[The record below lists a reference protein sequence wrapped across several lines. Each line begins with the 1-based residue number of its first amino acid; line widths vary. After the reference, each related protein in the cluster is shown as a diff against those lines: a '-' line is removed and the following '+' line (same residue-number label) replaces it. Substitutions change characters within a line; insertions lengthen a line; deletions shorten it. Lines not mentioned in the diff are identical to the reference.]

1 MELLDGRV
9 GEKSLVVSLDLLIES
24 GSKPRMEILEETRT
38 LPKLEADC
46 LEMLVEVSIGGHKL
60 NPARFR
66 ENSSPCQAQP
76 IPFQRPRYAGH

>member
-1 MELLDGRV
+1 MMELLDGRV

-46 LEMLVEVSIGGHKL
+46 LEMSFPHLAYRSMPEK
-60 NPARFR
+60 
-66 ENSSPCQAQP
+66 
-76 IPFQRPRYAGH
+76 